1 MDFKKKY
8 FIKRNLSLLGDNR
21 NLSAKREIETLKFLL
36 KTFFNFDLKIG
47 MNILD
52 LGSGDK
58 FLKKEFEERG
68 MIYKDYDI
76 NDINFEVDKFNYVD
90 NKFDLV
96 VSLAVLEHIKNP
108 DLFLS
113 ECKRV
118 LKNNSHI
125 YLSTPNWKYSKDT
138 FWNDPT
144 HVTPYSEES
153 LKDILTLK
161 GFRNVEI
168 LPNLRCK
175 SKWWY
180 EGKFKF
186 FKAYYLLPFQG
197 NVKFVPNFFKGKS
210 KGMFAIAKK

>member
-8 FIKRNLSLLGDNR
+8 FIKRNLSLLGDDR
-21 NLSAKREIETLKFLL
+21 TLSAKREIETLKFLL

-68 MIYKDYDI
+68 MIYNDYDI

-144 HVTPYSEES
+144 HVKPYSEKS

-175 SKWWY
+175 SRWWY
-180 EGKFKF
+180 EGKFRF
-186 FKAYYLLPFQG
+186 LKAYYLLPFQG

>member
-144 HVTPYSEES
+144 HVKPYSEKS

-175 SKWWY
+175 SRWWY
-180 EGKFKF
+180 EGKFRF
-186 FKAYYLLPFQG
+186 LKAYYLLPFQG